1 MSNSERCVA
10 KVARR
15 AIEPIRI
22 EERESRIYQARQY
35 MEEEGLD
42 AIVLEPGSNLY
53 YFTGVRWQQTDRV
66 MLSIIPARAEV
77 GYVCPRFEEPRLREK
92 LTLGDDVRV
101 WEEHQ
106 SPYTEVA
113 GFLQHRG
120 INRGV
125 IGVEGALRF
134 FVFDGISRALPHARL
149 SSADRVTVRCRSV
162 KSASEIDLLQHSAD
176 LTVVAF
182 EECLRTLR
190 EGMLQ
195 EEFTEN
201 SISVYRRL
209 GVEGSI
215 DIQFGLAT
223 SLPHGSEHPTR
234 LKAGDVVLM
243 DGGCAVEGYHSD
255 MTRTV
260 VLGEPSKR
268 QREIWLLEQ
277 AAQAAAFAAA
287 RPGIPI
293 QDVDAAARRV
303 IVEAGLGPDYET
315 PGLPHRTGHG
325 IGLDIHEAPYVV
337 EGNRTELAPG
347 MCFSNEPMIVIPGE
361 FGIRLED
368 CLFMSQREACY
379 FTEPSISIDMPLPR
393 RNANGK
399 ALE

>member
-1 MSNSERCVA
+1 
-10 KVARR
+10 
-15 AIEPIRI
+15 
-22 EERESRIYQARQY
+22 
-35 MEEEGLD
+35 
-42 AIVLEPGSNLY
+42 
-53 YFTGVRWQQTDRV
+53 
-66 MLSIIPARAEV
+66 
-77 GYVCPRFEEPRLREK
+77 
-92 LTLGDDVRV
+92 
-101 WEEHQ
+101 
-106 SPYTEVA
+106 
-113 GFLQHRG
+113 
-120 INRGV
+120 V

-134 FVFDGISRALPHARL
+134 FVFDGISSALPHARL

-162 KSASEIDLLQHSAD
+162 KSVSEIDLLQHSAD

-223 SLPHGSEHPTR
+223 SLPHGSEHPSH

-243 DGGCAVEGYHSD
+243 DGGCTVEGYHSD
-255 MTRTV
+255 MSRTV
-260 VLGEPSKR
+260 VFGEPTKR

-293 QDVDAAARRV
+293 EDVDAAARRV
-303 IVEAGLGPDYET
+303 IVDAGLGPDYKV

-337 EGNRTELAPG
+337 EGNRTRLALG

-361 FGIRLED
+361 FGVRLED
-368 CLFMSQREACY
+368 CLFMNQSEACY
-379 FTEPSISIDMPLPR
+379 FTEPSLSIDMPLAR
-393 RNANGK
+393 RNANGQ